1 MKQLSIQNQNFKLE
15 DMFIVI
21 SLKTWYLFIF
31 IYFFFFFYYSW
42 FYLTSH
48 CYLLAEKGIK
58 KKYPDNFIFH

>member
-31 IYFFFFFYYSW
+31 IYFFFFF
-42 FYLTSH
+42 TIH
-48 CYLLAEKGIK
+48 G
-58 KKYPDNFIFH
+58 FI

>member
-31 IYFFFFFYYSW
+31 IY
-42 FYLTSH
+42 L
-48 CYLLAEKGIK
+48 
-58 KKYPDNFIFH
+58 FIFFLLFMVLFNFSLLPFG

>member
-31 IYFFFFFYYSW
+31 IYFFFFF
-42 FYLTSH
+42 TIN
-48 CYLLAEKGIK
+48 G
-58 KKYPDNFIFH
+58 FI

>member
-31 IYFFFFFYYSW
+31 IYFFF
-42 FYLTSH
+42 
-48 CYLLAEKGIK
+48 LLFMVLF
-58 KKYPDNFIFH
+58 NFSLLPFG

>member
-31 IYFFFFFYYSW
+31 IYLFFF
-42 FYLTSH
+42 
-48 CYLLAEKGIK
+48 LLFMVLF
-58 KKYPDNFIFH
+58 NFSLLPFG